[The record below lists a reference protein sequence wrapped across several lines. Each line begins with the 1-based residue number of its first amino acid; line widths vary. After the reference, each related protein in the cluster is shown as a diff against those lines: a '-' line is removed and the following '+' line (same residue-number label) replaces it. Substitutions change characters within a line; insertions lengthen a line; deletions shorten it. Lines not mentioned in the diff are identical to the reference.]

1 MAAPP
6 PEMGA
11 LAAQSG
17 EDCAKNLKKVKSL

>member
-17 EDCAKNLKKVKSL
+17 EECAKNLKKVKSF